1 MFNQAD
7 LIIMAS
13 PLYFWSILGRLKHF
27 IDRSYAV
34 STDDNYLHKDIVL
47 LMTSGSNE
55 FYAFEQVI
63 YLLMHLN
70 VLTMEWF

>member
-1 MFNQAD
+1 
-7 LIIMAS
+7 MAS
-13 PLYFWSILGRLKHF
+13 PLYFWSNLGRLKHF

-55 FYAFEQVI
+55 FYAFE
-63 YLLMHLN
+63 
-70 VLTMEWF
+70 